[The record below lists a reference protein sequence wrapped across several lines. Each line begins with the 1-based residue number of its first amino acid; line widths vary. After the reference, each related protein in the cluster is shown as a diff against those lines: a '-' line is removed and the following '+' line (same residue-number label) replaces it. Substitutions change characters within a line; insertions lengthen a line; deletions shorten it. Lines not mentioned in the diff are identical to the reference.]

1 MTSDEQLK
9 ARHREWINQAV
20 LSEDNHRQ
28 QGWSEAGAIGSEG
41 FVDQIKRDIGVEA
54 VGRRVKTGSGIHM
67 LREPDAAY
75 SLDFDTKTDNLSTE
89 NTVYIDV
96 NYIES
101 IG

>member
-1 MTSDEQLK
+1 M
-9 ARHREWINQAV
+9 
-20 LSEDNHRQ
+20 
-28 QGWSEAGAIGSEG
+28 
-41 FVDQIKRDIGVEA
+41 GVEA

-67 LREPDAAY
+67 LREPDAPY
-75 SLDFDTKTDNLSTE
+75 SIDFDTKTDTLSAE

>member
-1 MTSDEQLK
+1 M
-9 ARHREWINQAV
+9 
-20 LSEDNHRQ
+20 
-28 QGWSEAGAIGSEG
+28 
-41 FVDQIKRDIGVEA
+41 GVEA

-67 LREPDAAY
+67 LREPDAPY
-75 SLDFDTKTDNLSTE
+75 SIDFDIKTDILSAE